1 MNIYDCFMYFDE
13 NLLLELRFKELNKYV
28 KKFIITESRYTHSG
42 QKRKLLFDI
51 NKYSEFRDKIEYIVI
66 DDEPA
71 NLKII
76 NEKDDYNLKN
86 SKYILNG
93 MARDN
98 YQRNAIR
105 KGLLNLNP
113 NDWILIS
120 DLDEIPDLRNINFN
134 NIKNKF
140 IFFRQSNYYYKFN
153 LYLENFNW
161 YGTKACKFKDL
172 ISPQWLRNMKD
183 KKYPKWR
190 IDVFFSK
197 NKSNDIFFVKNGG
210 WHFSYLKS
218 PEDIEKKLKS
228 YAHHREYE
236 LNPLGLDKINEFI
249 KNRIAIYNLN
259 TDMRNNKFSG
269 GEKLEIQKNE
279 NLPIEIQK
287 NLNYYKNW
295 LEV

>member
-51 NKYSEFRDKIEYIVI
+51 NKYSEFRNKIEYIII

-105 KGLLNLNP
+105 KGLLNLDP

-161 YGTKACKFKDL
+161 YGTKACKLKNL

-218 PEDIEKKLKS
+218 PKDIEKKLKS